1 MNRKVST
8 FIALMIVGALPA
20 FSLYTSAV
28 SLSAWS
34 PGQEFTEDG
43 AVSTAKV
50 YLKGMPTY
58 AFDGMTD
65 TIELVKVEPLRM
77 LNTWEVTIA
86 FTSRHGGYGDRTG
99 HMLAQVLTPHVTR
112 IVVSEGRVI
121 RAVTDEA
128 FDEMDERMLPTGDTT
143 AEEAESIAL
152 SFLRNS
158 PTFKFDGIEA
168 SISVSEVFV
177 MESYPVQY
185 AFMVAFE
192 CSHPGYGDRAGQ
204 VLAQVI
210 TPHEIRIVV
219 SAGEVQSAIID
230 DEWDEL
236 IQRNVVTQKVLAPEY
251 VRDLAI
257 QYILENYPQLVELA
271 APEEW
276 EFTDLTPEG
285 LMGASTYRYTG
296 LGWSVTVHFMV
307 VLEPVYTVS
316 VEYSGDPEFTWG
328 GEVDQSS
335 MVTETSTSLAPAPT
349 GILSPEKARDLAV
362 EYILANYPEMEG
374 LKAPAAWET
383 KNLTPEGLLG
393 HSTLQYTSGEW
404 TVKIGYAVV
413 WKPTYQVEIT
423 IDGEPSFTWAGTVS
437 QDGTVSTVE

>member
-8 FIALMIVGALPA
+8 LIALMIVGALPA

-43 AVSTAKV
+43 AVSTANI

-58 AFDGMTD
+58 AFDGIAD
-65 TIELVKVEPLRM
+65 TVEVVKVEPLRM
-77 LNTWEVTIA
+77 PNTWEVTIA
-86 FTSRHGGYGDRTG
+86 FTSRHSGYGDRTG
-99 HMLAQVLTPHVTR
+99 QMLAPVLTSHVTR

-128 FDEMDERMLPTGDTT
+128 FDEMEERMLPTGDTT
-143 AEEAESIAL
+143 TEEAESIAL

-168 SISVSEVFV
+168 SISVSEVFI

-185 AFMVAFE
+185 AFIVAFE
-192 CSHPGYGDRAGQ
+192 CIHSGYGDRAGQ
-204 VLAQVI
+204 ILAQVI

-230 DEWDEL
+230 EEWDEL

-285 LMGASTYRYTG
+285 LLGASTYRYTG
-296 LGWSVTVHFMV
+296 LSWSVTVYFMV
-307 VLEPVYTVS
+307 VLEPIYTVS

-328 GEVDQSS
+328 GEVNQSS
-335 MVTETSTSLAPAPT
+335 MVTETSTSLAPATT
-349 GILSPEKARDLAV
+349 GILSPEEARGLAV

-374 LKAPAAWET
+374 LKAPAVWET
-383 KNLTPEGLLG
+383 ENLTPEGLLG

-423 IDGEPSFTWAGTVS
+423 IDGEPSFTWAGTVA

>member
-1 MNRKVST
+1 MNRKIST
-8 FIALMIVGALPA
+8 LIALMIVCVFPAL
-20 FSLYTSAV
+20 SLY
-28 SLSAWS
+28 AWS
-34 PGQEFTEDG
+34 QSPQFTMGG
-43 AVSTAKV
+43 ARSVALN

-58 AFDGMTD
+58 AFDGMAD
-65 TIELVKVEPLRM
+65 TIEVVKVEPLRM
-77 LNTWEVTIA
+77 RNTWEVTIA
-86 FTSRHGGYGDRTG
+86 FTSRHSGYGDRTG
-99 HMLAQVLTPHVTR
+99 QMLAQVLTPHVSR
-112 IVVSEGRVI
+112 IVVSEGRII
-121 RAVTDEA
+121 RAVTDDA
-128 FDEMDERMLPTGDTT
+128 FDEMEERMLPTGDTT

-192 CSHPGYGDRAGQ
+192 CSHPGYGDRTGQ

-210 TPHEIRIVV
+210 TPHMIRIVV
-219 SAGEVQSAIID
+219 SAGEVRSAVID
-230 DEWDEL
+230 GEWDEL
-236 IQRNVVTQKVLAPEY
+236 NQAEETRSELLSPEMA
-251 VRDLAI
+251 RDLALR
-257 QYILENYPQLVELA
+257 YILENYPQLVELA
-271 APEEW
+271 APEDW

-285 LMGASTYRYTG
+285 LLGASTYRYTG
-296 LGWSVTVHFMV
+296 LGWSVTVNFMV

-349 GILSPEKARDLAV
+349 GILSPEEARDLAV

-374 LKAPAAWET
+374 FKAPAVWET
-383 KNLTPEGLLG
+383 EDLTPEGLLG
-393 HSTLQYTSGEW
+393 HSTLQYTSGDW
-404 TVKIGYAVV
+404 TVKVGYPVV
-413 WKPTYQVEIT
+413 WKPTYEVEIT
-423 IDGEPSFTWAGTVS
+423 INGEPGFTWTGTVA
-437 QDGTVSTVE
+437 QDGTVSTFE

>member
-1 MNRKVST
+1 MNRKIST
-8 FIALMIVGALPA
+8 LIALMIVCVFPAL
-20 FSLYTSAV
+20 SLY
-28 SLSAWS
+28 AWS
-34 PGQEFTEDG
+34 QSPQFTMGG
-43 AVSTAKV
+43 ARSVALN

-58 AFDGMTD
+58 AFDGMAD
-65 TIELVKVEPLRM
+65 TIEVVKVEPLRM
-77 LNTWEVTIA
+77 PNTWEVTIV

-99 HMLAQVLTPHVTR
+99 QMLAQVLTPHVSR
-112 IVVSEGRVI
+112 IVVSEGRII
-121 RAVTDEA
+121 RAVTDDA
-128 FDEMDERMLPTGDTT
+128 FDEMEERMLPTGDTT

-192 CSHPGYGDRAGQ
+192 CSHPGYGDRTGQ

-210 TPHEIRIVV
+210 TPHMIRIVV
-219 SAGEVQSAIID
+219 SAGEVRSAVID
-230 DEWDEL
+230 GEWDEL
-236 IQRNVVTQKVLAPEY
+236 NQAEETRSELLSPEMA
-251 VRDLAI
+251 RDLALR
-257 QYILENYPQLVELA
+257 YILENYPQLVELA
-271 APEEW
+271 APEDW

-285 LMGASTYRYTG
+285 LLGASTYRYTG
-296 LGWSVTVHFMV
+296 LGWSVTVNFMV

-349 GILSPEKARDLAV
+349 GILSPEEARDLAV

-374 LKAPAAWET
+374 FKAPAVWET
-383 KNLTPEGLLG
+383 EDLTPEGLLG
-393 HSTLQYTSGEW
+393 HSTLQYTSGDW
-404 TVKIGYAVV
+404 TVKVGYPVV
-413 WKPTYQVEIT
+413 WKPTYEVEIT
-423 IDGEPSFTWAGTVS
+423 INGEPGFTWTGTVA

>member
-8 FIALMIVGALPA
+8 LIALMIVGALPA

-34 PGQEFTEDG
+34 PGQEFTADG
-43 AVSTAKV
+43 AVSTAKT

-58 AFDGMTD
+58 AFDGMAD

-86 FTSRHGGYGDRTG
+86 FTSRHSGYGYRAG
-99 HMLAQVLTPHVTR
+99 QMLAQVLTSHVTR

-128 FDEMDERMLPTGDTT
+128 FDEMEERMLPTGDTT

-152 SFLRNS
+152 SFLRDS

-185 AFMVAFE
+185 AFMVTFE

-219 SAGEVQSAIID
+219 SAGEVLSAVID
-230 DEWDEL
+230 GEWDEL
-236 IQRNVVTQKVLAPEY
+236 NQAEEVRSEFLPPEMA
-251 VRDLAI
+251 RDLALR
-257 QYILENYPQLVELA
+257 YILENFPQLAEMAV
-271 APEEW
+271 PEEW

-285 LMGASTYRYTG
+285 LLGASTYRYTG
-296 LGWSVTVHFMV
+296 LDWSVTVRFMV
-307 VLEPVYTVS
+307 VLEPGYTVS
-316 VEYSGDPEFTWG
+316 VEYSDDPEFTWG

-335 MVTETSTSLAPAPT
+335 MVTETSTSLTPAPT
-349 GILSPEKARDLAV
+349 GILSPEEARDLAV
-362 EYILANYPEMEG
+362 EYVQANYPELET
-374 LKAPAAWET
+374 LKAPTNWEIQ
-383 KNLTPEGLLG
+383 NLTPEGLLG
-393 HSTLQYTSGEW
+393 HSTLQHTSGEW
-404 TVKIGYAVV
+404 TVKIGYPVV
-413 WKPTYQVEIT
+413 WKPTYRVEIT
-423 IDGEPSFTWAGTVS
+423 IDGEPSFTWAGTVA
-437 QDGTVSTVE
+437 QDGTVSTAK

>member
-8 FIALMIVGALPA
+8 LIALMIVGVFPAL
-20 FSLYTSAV
+20 SLY
-28 SLSAWS
+28 AWS
-34 PGQEFTEDG
+34 QSPQFTMDG
-43 AVSTAKV
+43 ARSVALN

-58 AFDGMTD
+58 AFDGMAD
-65 TIELVKVEPLRM
+65 TIEVVKVEPLRM

-86 FTSRHGGYGDRTG
+86 FTSRHSGYGDRTG
-99 HMLAQVLTPHVTR
+99 WMLAQVLTPHVTR

-128 FDEMDERMLPTGDTT
+128 FDEMEERMLPTGDTT

-192 CSHPGYGDRAGQ
+192 CSHPGYGDRIGQ
-204 VLAQVI
+204 MLAQVI

-230 DEWDEL
+230 EEWDEL

-285 LMGASTYRYTG
+285 LLGASTYRYTG

-316 VEYSGDPEFTWG
+316 VEYSGDLEFTWG

-335 MVTETSTSLAPAPT
+335 MVTKTSTSLAPSPT
-349 GILSPEKARDLAV
+349 EILSPEEARDLAV

-393 HSTLQYTSGEW
+393 YSTLQYTSGDW
-404 TVKIGYAVV
+404 TVKVGYPVV
-413 WKPTYQVEIT
+413 WKPTYQIEIT
-423 IDGEPSFTWAGTVS
+423 IDGEPGFTWAGTVA